1 MQRYPHPRNEL
12 EYMKEHT
19 VRALRFTKRLRK
31 NNWNRYTR
39 TLYTSRMSYA
49 MDLLHD
55 TLEVYKRD
63 KTLA

>member
-19 VRALRFTKRLRK
+19 IRALRFAKRQRK
-31 NNWNRYTR
+31 SKWNRYTR
-39 TLYTSRMSYA
+39 TLYTSRMDYA

-63 KTLA
+63 KALA